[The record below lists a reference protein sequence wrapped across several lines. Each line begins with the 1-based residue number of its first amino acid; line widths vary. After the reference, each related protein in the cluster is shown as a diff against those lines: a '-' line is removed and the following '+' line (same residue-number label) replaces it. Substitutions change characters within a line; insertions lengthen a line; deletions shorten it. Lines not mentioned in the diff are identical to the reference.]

1 MTETETGPN
10 KDPVTGRFL
19 TGNIGGGRPRG
30 SRNKL
35 GEAFLT
41 DIYADWREH
50 GAASI
55 ERVRQERPDVYL
67 RVVASILPKHLELK
81 NDDNIFDGISDDQL
95 DAILAYTCNALGIAD
110 EDAAGASETP
120 H

>member
-1 MTETETGPN
+1 LP
-10 KDPVTGRFL
+10 
-19 TGNIGGGRPRG
+19 G
-30 SRNKL
+30 SPGFQAPDFASTCQNRRLKL
-35 GEAFLT
+35 STIKRTAVVR
-41 DIYADWREH
+41 A
-50 GAASI
+50 
-55 ERVRQERPDVYL
+55 RVRQERPDVYL

-81 NDDNIFDGISDDQL
+81 NDDNIFDGISADQL